1 MSFGGSVAGMITS
14 LKANKRS
21 KGDNLF
27 KREKS
32 YYKEKINIEKLLKK
46 KSTPE
51 QLKSIRQ
58 KLIKENKRNQIKN
71 LKILII
77 VSIVI
82 ILTYIVSEKLIL

>member
-1 MSFGGSVAGMITS
+1 MSFGGSVAGMIAS

-32 YYKEKINIEKLLKK
+32 YYKEKINIEKLLRK

-58 KLIKENKRNQIKN
+58 NLIKENKRNEIKN
-71 LKILII
+71 LKLIII

-82 ILTYIVSEKLIL
+82 ILTYIVSEKLIF